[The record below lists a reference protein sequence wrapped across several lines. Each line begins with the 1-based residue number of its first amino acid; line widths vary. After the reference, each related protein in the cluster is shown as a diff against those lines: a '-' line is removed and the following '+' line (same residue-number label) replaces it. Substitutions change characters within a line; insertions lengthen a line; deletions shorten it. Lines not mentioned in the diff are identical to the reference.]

1 MINKLV
7 MKNSLRILIVF
18 MIAGSSMVSMAQT
31 NVITLAPLGIV
42 NKFRVKYECKLTDNI
57 TVGAFA
63 NCYYGVYKGFRADPF
78 IRIYTSG
85 KAPQGFYLQAKACIG
100 SFSKNVQYSNS
111 TDTTSIKRTWLTY
124 GGGMACGYQ
133 CLLGKSKIPLD
144 IMFGFAYSP
153 FTAPRS
159 IIVNESKLNTS
170 DQILWGFT
178 GPGSFLNA
186 SFEIG
191 FAF

>member
-1 MINKLV
+1 MKRSILTFIAMI
-7 MKNSLRILIVF
+7 
-18 MIAGSSMVSMAQT
+18 IAGSSMVSMAQT